1 MITIEEM
8 NEKFSNVL
16 TQTDQAE
23 RSTILNEMR
32 EEVAAMYKKINDL
45 EESSNKLKEKNDTLT
60 EANSK
65 LFMKIGIE
73 REKPK
78 ATEKEELDFS
88 NIL

>member
-1 MITIEEM
+1 MTIDEM
-8 NEKFSNVL
+8 NERFNNIL
-16 TQTDQAE
+16 TQSDQAE
-23 RSTILNEMR
+23 RSTLLNEVR
-32 EEVAAMYKKINDL
+32 EEVAAMYKKIEDL
-45 EESSNKLKEKNDTLT
+45 EASSQVLKEKNDTLT

-78 ATEKEELDFS
+78 ATEKDELDLS

>member
-1 MITIEEM
+1 MTIEEM
-8 NEKFSNVL
+8 NERFNEIL
-16 TQTDQAE
+16 TQSDQAE
-23 RSTILNEMR
+23 RSTSLNEVR

-45 EESSNKLKEKNDTLT
+45 EEASQALKEKNDTLT

-65 LFMKIGIE
+65 LFMKIGVE

-78 ATEKEELDFS
+78 ATEKEELDLS

>member
-1 MITIEEM
+1 MTIEEM
-8 NEKFSNVL
+8 NERFNKILEQS
-16 TQTDQAE
+16 DQAE
-23 RSTILNEMR
+23 RSTSLNEVR

-45 EESSNKLKEKNDTLT
+45 EEASQALKEKNDTLT

-65 LFMKIGIE
+65 LFMKIGVE

-78 ATEKEELDFS
+78 AKEKEELDLS

>member
-1 MITIEEM
+1 MTIEEM
-8 NEKFSNVL
+8 NERFNKIL
-16 TQTDQAE
+16 TQSDQAE
-23 RSTILNEMR
+23 RSTSLNEVR

-45 EESSNKLKEKNDTLT
+45 EEASQALKEKNDTLT

-65 LFMKIGIE
+65 LFMKIGVE

-78 ATEKEELDFS
+78 ATEKEELDLS

>member
-1 MITIEEM
+1 MTIEEM
-8 NEKFSNVL
+8 NEKFNDVL
-16 TQTDQAE
+16 TQTDQAQ
-23 RSTILNEMR
+23 RSTVLNEVR

-45 EESSNKLKEKNDTLT
+45 EEASNKLKEKNDTLT

-78 ATEKEELDFS
+78 VTEKEELDFS

>member
-1 MITIEEM
+1 MTIEEM
-8 NEKFSNVL
+8 NERFNKILEQS
-16 TQTDQAE
+16 DQAE
-23 RSTILNEMR
+23 RSTSLNEVR

-45 EESSNKLKEKNDTLT
+45 EEASQALKEKNDTLT

-78 ATEKEELDFS
+78 AKEKEELDLS
-88 NIL
+88 NI

>member
-1 MITIEEM
+1 MTIEEM
-8 NEKFSNVL
+8 NERFNKILEQS
-16 TQTDQAE
+16 DQAE
-23 RSTILNEMR
+23 RSTSLNEVR

-45 EESSNKLKEKNDTLT
+45 EEASQALKEKNDTLT

-78 ATEKEELDFS
+78 AKEKEELDLS